1 MTEEYIMRGRAASQC
16 VVKKQGGTPGGS
28 KEGQVLAVVGT
39 HSGGVPSGL
48 LPRA

>member
-1 MTEEYIMRGRAASQC
+1 MSGRAASQG
-16 VVKKQGGTPGGS
+16 VVKGQGGTPGRS

-39 HSGGVPSGL
+39 HSGGVPSSL